1 MYNNPILLF
10 TYNKIWTP
18 KHFISGAPNLI
29 YNARIMH
36 HTLWQLAHLWQNHS
50 DVRCTHI
57 NVFSFMSN
65 ICPLQLH
72 QRKGS
77 TSVLIM
83 LLHVHC

>member
-50 DVRCTHI
+50 
-57 NVFSFMSN
+57 
-65 ICPLQLH
+65 
-72 QRKGS
+72 
-77 TSVLIM
+77 
-83 LLHVHC
+83 